1 MLAKFRLC
9 CLVLLMWSSTTLA
22 ATSVEALQTQFK
34 VHSETREL
42 GYHLGDITR
51 QTVTVEAP
59 EGYALDASSLP
70 TVGKKTY
77 FELVKIETKQQ
88 LFKAHRQFTIDLY
101 WQNFRSVQEVRSY
114 KLAAL
119 SLQFVKDKRS
129 IKVPVKAASIIV
141 SPVIP
146 TVLDEAHLK
155 PRADAK
161 PPEMG
166 YVTEIVIW
174 IISAILLL
182 ATLLYLAWQQDWLG
196 FHAKRGKPFR
206 LAYRQLRR
214 LQHDKSEG
222 VSFRAVKTIRNAFDS
237 TMQSSMSSEQLSQ
250 LFSQHLR
257 FAVLENEIRH
267 FYRVSD
273 VFLFSNQ
280 SLDMSVKQMLGF
292 AKKLMQLE
300 QR

>member
-1 MLAKFRLC
+1 MLVKFRLC
-9 CLVLLMWSSTTLA
+9 CLVFFILPLTVQA
-22 ATSVEALQTQFK
+22 ATSAEALQKPFK

-51 QTVTVEAP
+51 QTVTVETP

-77 FELVKIETKQQ
+77 FDLVKIETKQRRLNAQ
-88 LFKAHRQFTIDLY
+88 TQFTIDLY

-141 SPVIP
+141 SPIIP
-146 TVLDEAHLK
+146 TVLDAAHLK

-166 YVTEIVIW
+166 FMTEMVIF
-174 IISAILLL
+174 IISAALLL
-182 ATLLYLAWQQDWLG
+182 ATLLYVAWQQDWLG
-196 FHAKRGKPFR
+196 FNAKRGRPFR
-206 LAYRQLRR
+206 LAYRQLRSLR
-214 LQHDKSEG
+214 ND
-222 VSFRAVKTIRNAFDS
+222 VSHAASFHAVKAIRNAFDS
-237 TMQSSMSSEQLSQ
+237 TMQSSMSSEQLPQ
-250 LFSQHLR
+250 LFKQHQG
-257 FAVLENEIRH
+257 FSVLENEIRH
-267 FYRVSD
+267 FYQVSD

-280 SLDMSVKQMLGF
+280 PLDMSAKQLLDL

>member
-1 MLAKFRLC
+1 MLIKCRFGW
-9 CLVLLMWSSTTLA
+9 LMILMLSFSAQAVTA
-22 ATSVEALQTQFK
+22 AASLQSQFK

-42 GYHLGDITR
+42 GYHLGDIAL
-51 QTVTVEAP
+51 QTVTVETP
-59 EGYALDASSLP
+59 EGYVLDASSLP

-77 FELVKIETKQQ
+77 FDLVKIETKQRR
-88 LFKAHRQFTIDLY
+88 FNAYTQFTIDLH

-146 TVLDEAHLK
+146 TVLDGAHLK

-161 PPEMG
+161 PPVMG
-166 YVTEIVIW
+166 YMTEMVIF
-174 IISAILLL
+174 IISAALLL

-206 LAYRQLRR
+206 LAYRQLRSLR
-214 LQHDKSEG
+214 NDMSESA
-222 VSFRAVKTIRNAFDS
+222 SFSAVKAIRNAFDS
-237 TMQSSMSSEQLSQ
+237 TMQSSMSSEQLPK
-250 LFSQHLR
+250 LFKQHQSL
-257 FAVLENEIRH
+257 AVLENEIRH
-267 FYRVSD
+267 FYQVSD

-280 SLDMSVKQMLGF
+280 PLDMSVKQLMGF
-292 AKKLMQLE
+292 TKKLMQLE

>member
-1 MLAKFRLC
+1 MKYRLC
-9 CLVLLMWSSTTLA
+9 WLVLLMLSLTVQA
-22 ATSVEALQTQFK
+22 ATTAELLQKQFK

-51 QTVTVEAP
+51 QTVTVEMP
-59 EGYALDASSLP
+59 EGYTLDTSSLP

-77 FELVKIETKQQ
+77 FDLVKIETKQRRVNAHPQ
-88 LFKAHRQFTIDLY
+88 LTIDLD

-161 PPEMG
+161 PPVKQ
-166 YVTEIVIW
+166 YVAELVIF
-174 IISAILLL
+174 IISALIML
-182 ATLLYLAWQQDWLG
+182 ATLLYLAWQQDW
-196 FHAKRGKPFR
+196 FAFNAKRGRPFR
-206 LAYRQLRR
+206 LAFRLLRSLR
-214 LQHDKSEG
+214 NDESQMTT
-222 VSFRAVKTIRNAFDS
+222 FRAVKAIRNAFDI
-237 TMQSSMSSEQLSQ
+237 TMQSSMSTEQLPQ
-250 LFSQHLR
+250 LFAKHQS
-257 FAVLENEIRH
+257 FAASENEIRQFFH
-267 FYRVSD
+267 ASD
-273 VFLFSNQ
+273 VFLFSSQPLN
-280 SLDMSVKQMLGF
+280 MSVNELVRF

-300 QR
+300 QG

>member
-1 MLAKFRLC
+1 MLVKLRLC
-9 CLVLLMWSSTTLA
+9 WLVLLMLPLTAQA
-22 ATSVEALQTQFK
+22 AAAASLQSQFK

-42 GYHLGDITR
+42 GYHLGDIAL
-51 QTVTVEAP
+51 QTVTVETP
-59 EGYALDASSLP
+59 EGYVLDASSLP

-77 FELVKIETKQQ
+77 FDLVKIETKQRR
-88 LFKAHRQFTIDLY
+88 LNANTQFTIDLY

-146 TVLDEAHLK
+146 TVLDAAHLK
-155 PRADAK
+155 PRADAM
-161 PPEMG
+161 PPVMG
-166 YVTEIVIW
+166 YVTEIVICM
-174 IISAILLL
+174 ISAALLL

-214 LQHDKSEG
+214 LRNDMSETA
-222 VSFRAVKTIRNAFDS
+222 SFGAVKAIRNAFDS
-237 TMQSSMSSEQLSQ
+237 TMQSSMSSEQLPQ
-250 LFSQHLR
+250 VFKQHKG
-257 FAVLENEIRH
+257 FAALEMEIRH
-267 FYRVSD
+267 FYQVSD

-280 SLDMSVKQMLGF
+280 PLDMSVKQLMGF
-292 AKKLMQLE
+292 TKKLMQLE

>member
-1 MLAKFRLC
+1 MLVKFRLC
-9 CLVLLMWSSTTLA
+9 CLVLFMLSLTAQA
-22 ATSVEALQTQFK
+22 ATSAEVLKKPFK
-34 VHSETREL
+34 VHSEAREL

-51 QTVTVEAP
+51 QTVTVETP
-59 EGYALDASSLP
+59 EGYVLDASSLP

-77 FELVKIETKQQ
+77 FDLVKIETKQHKVNSRTQ
-88 LFKAHRQFTIDLY
+88 FKIDLY

-119 SLQFVKDKRS
+119 TLQFVKDKRS

-155 PRADAK
+155 PREDAK
-161 PPEMG
+161 PPVMG
-166 YVTEIVIW
+166 YVTEIVMLT
-174 IISAILLL
+174 ISALMLL
-182 ATLLYLAWQQDWLG
+182 ATLLYLAWQRDWLV
-196 FHAKRGKPFR
+196 FNASRGKPFR
-206 LAYRQLRR
+206 LAYRQLRGLR
-214 LQHDKSEG
+214 ND
-222 VSFRAVKTIRNAFDS
+222 VSHAASFYAVKAIRNAFDS
-237 TMQSSMSSEQLSQ
+237 TMQSSMSSEQLPQ
-250 LFSQHLR
+250 LFKQHQS
-257 FAVLENEIRH
+257 FATLENEIRH
-267 FYRVSD
+267 FYQVSD

-280 SLDMSVKQMLGF
+280 PLDMSAKQLLDL

>member
-1 MLAKFRLC
+1 MKYRLC
-9 CLVLLMWSSTTLA
+9 WLVLLMLSFTVQA
-22 ATSVEALQTQFK
+22 ATTAEVLQKQFK

-51 QTVTVEAP
+51 QSVTVEIP
-59 EGYALDASSLP
+59 EGYTLDTSSLP

-77 FELVKIETKQQ
+77 FDLVKIETKQRRVNAHIQ
-88 LFKAHRQFTIDLY
+88 LTIDLD

-146 TVLDEAHLK
+146 TVLDESHLK
-155 PRADAK
+155 PRVDAK
-161 PPEMG
+161 PPVKQYMAELVMF
-166 YVTEIVIW
+166 
-174 IISAILLL
+174 IISALIML
-182 ATLLYLAWQQDWLG
+182 ASLLYLAWQQDWL
-196 FHAKRGKPFR
+196 ALNDKRGRPFR
-206 LAYRQLRR
+206 LAFRLLRSLR
-214 LQHDKSEG
+214 NDESQTAK
-222 VSFRAVKTIRNAFDS
+222 FRAVKAIRNAFDV
-237 TMQSSMSSEQLSQ
+237 TMQSSMSTEQLPQ
-250 LFSQHLR
+250 LFAKYQA
-257 FAVLENEIRH
+257 FAASENEIRH
-267 FYRVSD
+267 FFHASD

-280 SLDMSVKQMLGF
+280 ALNMSVNELVRF

-300 QR
+300 QG